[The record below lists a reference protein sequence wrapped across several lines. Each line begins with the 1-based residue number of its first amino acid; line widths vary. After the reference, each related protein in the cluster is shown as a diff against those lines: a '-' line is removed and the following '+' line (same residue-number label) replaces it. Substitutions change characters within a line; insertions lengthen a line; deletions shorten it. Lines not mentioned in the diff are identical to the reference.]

1 MFDPPELH
9 DVGATGAPTTDIG
22 RLAEVQVDVTVEL
35 GRTRLSLG
43 EAMALGPGAV
53 VPLGRLAGQ
62 PVDLMINGERVGL
75 GEVVVVDDV
84 YGLRITD
91 VVGGAPEVVE
101 TPTDGAATDLAA
113 GGVTDP
119 TAATGDGFAQQA
131 A

>member
-9 DVGATGAPTTDIG
+9 DVAAPGAPTTDIG
-22 RLAEVQVDVTVEL
+22 RLSEVQVEVSVEL

-43 EAMALGPGAV
+43 DAMALGPGAV

-62 PVDLMINGERVGL
+62 PVDLLVNGERVGQ
-75 GEVVVVDDV
+75 GQVVVVDDV

-91 VVGGAPEVVE
+91 VVGSSPEVLA
-101 TPTDGAATDLAA
+101 TDGSAVPEA
-113 GGVTDP
+113 
-119 TAATGDGFAQQA
+119 GDGFEQQA